1 MKMEVYPEESKNQ
14 SMGHASV
21 IPALRRQTTAL
32 QSKTLSTK
40 KKKKRRRKEEEK
52 INHTK
57 SFFCLSALG
66 K

>member
-40 KKKKRRRKEEEK
+40 KKKRREE
-52 INHTK
+52 
-57 SFFCLSALG
+57 G
-66 K
+66 KKKKK